1 MDLKTVCASLAV
13 ATLFC
18 MGNIQVVYGE
28 KMNQVNSSY
37 SLNTQKQKEMK
48 TPPIVQV
55 TGKLISNYKAQI
67 NVLNKVHI
75 IDLSANKKEYEKE
88 KLYLN
93 GKVNKSVSLEIGE
106 YLQLMPIVTMN
117 GKGIRGVQKVMEP
130 IGHQSIGEVISVWF
144 YRDDKWELHDI
155 EFKSK
160 GKKSYHYY
168 EIE

>member
-1 MDLKTVCASLAV
+1 MDLKAVCASLAI

-18 MGNIQVVYGE
+18 VGDIQAGYGE
-28 KMNQVNSSY
+28 KMNQLTSSY
-37 SLNTQKQKEMK
+37 SLNTQKPKDMK

-55 TGKLISNYKAQI
+55 TGKLIPNYKAQI

-88 KLYLN
+88 KLYSN
-93 GKVNKSVSLEIGE
+93 GKLNESVSLEIGE
-106 YLQLMPIVTMN
+106 YSQLMPIVTMN
-117 GKGIRGVQKVMEP
+117 GKGIRGVQRVMEP
-130 IGHQSIGEVISVWF
+130 MGHKSIGELISVWF
-144 YRDDKWELHDI
+144 YRSDKWELHDF

>member
-1 MDLKTVCASLAV
+1 MKLKVVCASLAV

-18 MGNIQVVYGE
+18 MGDIPGVSGE
-28 KMNQVNSSY
+28 KMNQITSSA
-37 SLNTQKQKEMK
+37 SFHSQKQKDMK
-48 TPPIVQV
+48 TPPIMQA
-55 TGKLISNYKAQI
+55 TGKLMPNYQAEM

-75 IDLSANKKEYEKE
+75 IDLSGNKKEYEKE

-93 GKVNKSVSLEIGE
+93 GKLNKPVSLEIEE
-106 YLQLMPIVTMN
+106 YSQLMPIVTMN

-130 IGHQSIGEVISVWF
+130 IGHQSIGELISVWF
-144 YRDDKWELHDI
+144 YRDDKWELHDF

-168 EIE
+168 EID